1 MIEFMRI
8 DDRYVHGQI
17 ATTWVRHIAPEA
29 LILVDDDIA
38 QNDMRRGLM
47 KMSAPKDIPLAI
59 YTVEQAIKKL
69 NGSLRDNELF
79 VLVGNTKTAL
89 DICLACRPVSLDLGN
104 MGYKEGL
111 ENLINRIWVSEED
124 KKNIGEIQRA
134 GVRVFAQMLPN
145 NAQDPIPQL

>member
-1 MIEFMRI
+1 
-8 DDRYVHGQI
+8 
-17 ATTWVRHIAPEA
+17 
-29 LILVDDDIA
+29 
-38 QNDMRRGLM
+38 
-47 KMSAPKDIPLAI
+47 
-59 YTVEQAIKKL
+59 
-69 NGSLRDNELF
+69 
-79 VLVGNTKTAL
+79 
-89 DICLACRPVSLDLGN
+89 